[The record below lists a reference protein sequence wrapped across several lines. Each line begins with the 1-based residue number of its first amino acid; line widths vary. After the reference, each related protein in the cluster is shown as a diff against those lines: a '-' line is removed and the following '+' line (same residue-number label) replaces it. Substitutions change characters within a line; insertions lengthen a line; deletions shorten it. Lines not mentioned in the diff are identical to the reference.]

1 MDDLERDLTESQ
13 AQHAMPC
20 VRVVPSTAV
29 ANRFS
34 SLATESDDEQ
44 DLEDA
49 IPPTVPASDH
59 AVRQMSREVHMVGI
73 DSENLSDTA
82 TDLGEPAVVRPVRR
96 RRLVLVAQPSGA
108 TPQSR

>member
-1 MDDLERDLTESQ
+1 
-13 AQHAMPC
+13 MPS

-34 SLATESDDEQ
+34 SVATESDDEQ

-59 AVRQMSREVHMVGI
+59 AVRQMLSRDPHGWH
-73 DSENLSDTA
+73 
-82 TDLGEPAVVRPVRR
+82 RF
-96 RRLVLVAQPSGA
+96 
-108 TPQSR
+108 